1 MKNSVYHFFT
11 PVEYNNI
18 PPTGSAE
25 APTNE
30 EKPRKISTSL
40 FFRGLVTGMCVM
52 LACTSALSLGQ
63 RLYSRYYGQ
72 RLSMDDKIG
81 EIKAVLDAHSINAY
95 DDATLEESMYRGFVV
110 GVGDPYTTYF
120 DKKSLATFLQS
131 TEGSYAG
138 IGLQVTLDPDDKIT
152 TVTHVYPGEPA
163 DMAGIKAGD
172 KFVKINGLD
181 VTGASLDDVTGITK
195 GKAGT
200 TVRITVYRSQ
210 GNDMFEVDVV
220 RKKINIP
227 TVTSEMLTEDIA
239 YIKLNAFDRVT
250 TGQFE
255 DAYTELMQDGAK
267 GLIIDLRNNPGGLLD
282 VVTKITDIL
291 IPEGIIVY
299 TEDKNGEREYIY
311 SNPDRINIPLAV
323 LVNANSASAS
333 EVMSGA
339 IKDTGTGVLVGEK
352 TFGKG
357 IVQNLFMLDDGSALK
372 VTVARYYTPSGVCIQ
387 GDGIV
392 PEYVVEMPTELA
404 AQIGSLNP
412 EDDPQL
418 QKAIEVV
425 KEMDKKQ

>member
-1 MKNSVYHFFT
+1 
-11 PVEYNNI
+11 
-18 PPTGSAE
+18 
-25 APTNE
+25 
-30 EKPRKISTSL
+30 
-40 FFRGLVTGMCVM
+40 
-52 LACTSALSLGQ
+52 
-63 RLYSRYYGQ
+63 
-72 RLSMDDKIG
+72 MDDKIG